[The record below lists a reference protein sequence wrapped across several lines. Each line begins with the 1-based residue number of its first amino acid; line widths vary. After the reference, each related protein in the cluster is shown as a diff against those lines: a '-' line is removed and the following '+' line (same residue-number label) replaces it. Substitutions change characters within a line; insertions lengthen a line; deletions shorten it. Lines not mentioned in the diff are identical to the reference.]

1 MGVLPDAVPGPV
13 SPKTILLVEDEAIV
27 AADEA
32 RLLREEGYAVLTA
45 ASGNKAIEAVRAR
58 PGAIDLIL
66 MDIDLGRGMDGAR
79 AAREILKEQD
89 IPILFLSSHTE
100 KAVVEKT
107 EKITSYGYVV
117 KDSGIIVLS
126 ASIKMAFKLH
136 KAHRELERHEE
147 ALRESRERF
156 SNAFECAAIGMA
168 LVSPEGRWLQ
178 VNRSLCGILGYSEE
192 EMLAKTFQDLTHPED
207 VEASLA
213 PFRRLLAGDL
223 STYQLKKRYL
233 HKEGGIIWAQLTVS
247 IVRGKEGLPFYV
259 IAQIQ
264 DITESKRAGEALRE
278 MSEVFRLFM
287 EYNPTYVFIKDAGIR
302 PVFLSRNYEKMLGRP
317 LPDLLGKSM
326 DELFPSEL
334 SKSMIADDQ
343 RILREGKPVNDIVE
357 VLAGRTYS
365 TLKFP
370 ILIDGVPRYLAGYTV
385 DITDRKGAEEALRK
399 SESRYRSLFEHME
412 EGVAYC
418 RMLFDERDRPTD
430 FVYLAVNQAFQRL
443 TGLKD
448 VEGRLVTDVIPGIK
462 EQTPELFEAYGRVAS
477 TGRPEKFEIDFTPLG
492 VWLSVSVYSPGKGE
506 FVAVFDNITGRKR
519 TEEEIKKAQL
529 LLRSSIESPREMIIL
544 SIDRQYRY
552 LYFNDWHREVMRA
565 AYGKDVRIGMNL
577 LECVTNEDDRRKAR
591 LNYDRALAG
600 EAHSTVEE
608 YGDLDRSY
616 YETFYSPIV
625 DDKGEIIG
633 ATAFA
638 RNVTDRKRAE
648 KALKETI
655 RQKEV
660 LLKELQ
666 HRVKNSLAVVSGLLG
681 LEMENLTEPRSRE
694 IFANT
699 RSRIRS
705 IASLYE
711 QLCGAVDVAHVDL
724 RRYIGRLT
732 ESLFDTYAPKTG
744 NIVLKTELDEVTL
757 ETKRAVPLGLI
768 LNELVMNAIKYA
780 YPPGAKGEIRVVLER
795 SAERITLGVSDDGV
809 GLPPGFVS
817 ETSGGMGWSLIR
829 MLAEEIDAR
838 LTVES
843 KGGCRVLIGFDLNE
857 A

>member
-1 MGVLPDAVPGPV
+1 MGVLPGAVAGPV
-13 SPKTILLVEDEAIV
+13 SSKTILLVEDEAIV

-32 RLLREEGYAVLTA
+32 RLLREEGYTVLV
-45 ASGNKAIEAVRAR
+45 ASSGKKAIDAVHDR

-66 MDIDLGRGMDGAR
+66 MDIDLGKGMDGAG
-79 AAREILKEQD
+79 AAREILKRHD
-89 IPILFLSSHTE
+89 IPVLFLSSHTE

-117 KDSGIIVLS
+117 KDSGITVLS

-136 KAHRELERHEE
+136 KAHRELERHED
-147 ALRESRERF
+147 ALRESQERF
-156 SNAFECAAIGMA
+156 SNAFEFAAIGMA
-168 LVSPEGRWLQ
+168 LVSPEGRWLK
-178 VNRSLCGILGYSEE
+178 VNRSLCDFLGYSKD
-192 EMLAKTFQDLTHPED
+192 EMLARTFQDLTHPED
-207 VEASLA
+207 VAASLA

-223 STYQLKKRYL
+223 STYQLRKRYL
-233 HKEGGIIWAQLTVS
+233 HKGGGVIWAQLTVS
-247 IVRGKEGLPFYV
+247 IVREKEGLPLYV
-259 IAQIQ
+259 IAQVQ
-264 DITESKRAGEALRE
+264 DITESKRAGETLHE
-278 MSEVFRLFM
+278 MSEMFRLFM
-287 EYNPTYVFIKDAGIR
+287 EHSPIYVFIKDENIR
-302 PVFLSRNYEKMLGRP
+302 PVYLSRNYEKMLGRP
-317 LPDLLGKSM
+317 LSELLGKSM
-326 DELFPSEL
+326 DDLFPSDL

-343 RILREGKPVNDIVE
+343 RILKEGKPVVDIIE
-357 VLAGRTYS
+357 VLEGRTYS

-385 DITDRKGAEEALRK
+385 DITDRKKAEEALQD
-399 SESRYRSLFEHME
+399 SELRYRSLFDHME

-418 RMLFDERDRPTD
+418 RMHFDEQAHPTD
-430 FVYLAVNQAFQRL
+430 FVYLRVNPAFERL
-443 TGLKD
+443 TGLNG
-448 VEGRLVTDVIPGIK
+448 VEGRWVTEVIPGIK

-477 TGRPEKFEIDFTPLG
+477 TGRPEKFELDFTPLG
-492 VWLSVSVYSPGKGE
+492 MWLSVSVYSPGQGD
-506 FVAVFDNITGRKR
+506 FVAVFDNITKRKR

-529 LLRSSIESPREMIIL
+529 LLKSSIESPREMIIL
-544 SIDRQYRY
+544 SIDDQHRY
-552 LYFNDWHREVMRA
+552 LFFNEGHRKVMRA
-565 AYGKDVRIGMNL
+565 AYGRDVHIGMDL
-577 LECVTNEDDRRKAR
+577 LEGITNEEDRRKSR

-600 EAHSTVEE
+600 EAHFTVEE

-625 DDKGEIIG
+625 DDKGKIIG

-648 KALKETI
+648 QALKESVQ
-655 RQKEV
+655 QKDV
-660 LLKELQ
+660 LLKELK

-694 IFANT
+694 VLANT

-711 QLCGAVDVAHVDL
+711 LLSGAADVAHVDL

-744 NIVLKTELDEVTL
+744 DIVLKTELDEVTL

-780 YPPGAKGEIRVVLER
+780 YPPGAKGEIRVGLER
-795 SAERITLGVSDDGV
+795 SAGRITLSVSDDGA
-809 GLPPGFVS
+809 GLPRGFVPA
-817 ETSGGMGWSLIR
+817 TSGGMGWSLVR

-838 LTVES
+838 LTVENE
-843 KGGCRVLIGFDLNE
+843 GGCRVLIGFDSNE